1 MPLHPSICRGAGF
14 CDPYQLPGRVAE
26 EEEAFAIDTERSMPN
41 SLRPVAL
48 AEEGARSPDAPPP
61 INVGAV
67 SCDLRAPFADPAAE
81 AGDMGVLA

>member
-1 MPLHPSICRGAGF
+1 
-14 CDPYQLPGRVAE
+14 
-26 EEEAFAIDTERSMPN
+26 MPN